1 MRKHAGDTMPSVS
14 VVVPACNA
22 SATVDRTIE
31 SLRRQSMPDW
41 EALVIDDGSLDGTAS
56 TIERHAAEDGRITL
70 IRQATAG
77 AGAARNAG
85 RAVARGTWIQ
95 FLDAD
100 DELSHDHFAAMLE
113 AARALPQA
121 GIHIVSASG
130 RGRVCDVVWPSVV

>member
-41 EALVIDDGSLDGTAS
+41 EALVIDDGSIDGTAS

-70 IRQATAG
+70 IRQENAG
-77 AGAARNAG
+77 ARSEEHTSELQSLM
-85 RAVARGTWIQ
+85 RISSAVFCMTKNK
-95 FLDAD
+95 
-100 DELSHDHFAAMLE
+100 
-113 AARALPQA
+113 
-121 GIHIVSASG
+121 
-130 RGRVCDVVWPSVV
+130 